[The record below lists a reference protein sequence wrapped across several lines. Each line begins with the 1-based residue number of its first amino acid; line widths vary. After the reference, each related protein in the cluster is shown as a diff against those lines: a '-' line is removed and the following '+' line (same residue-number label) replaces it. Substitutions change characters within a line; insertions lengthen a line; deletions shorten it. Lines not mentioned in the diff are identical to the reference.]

1 MKKIT
6 ILILSLI
13 FVSTMIAQPRDHKT
27 MRMPHKSFGAIGMAH
42 PGPQGFG
49 ERGDRMEMMM
59 AFKLTEELELTPGQA
74 DKFFPRMKV
83 HRENTENIDGEI
95 RDSMKDIQ
103 KKVKDD
109 KEISDNEFNSTF
121 KKMTVLEKQK
131 IDEKNRFMTEM
142 KGILDNTQRTKLS
155 MFKNKFTRDM
165 QEQIRAK
172 RKAMAK

>member
-6 ILILSLI
+6 ILTILIISLI
-13 FVSTMIAQPRDHKT
+13 FVSTIIAQPRGHKT
-27 MRMPHKSFGAIGMAH
+27 MRIPHKSFGAIGMAH

-59 AFKLTEELELTPGQA
+59 AFKLTEELELTPEQA

-83 HRENTENIDGEI
+83 HRENMEKIDGKI

-142 KGILDNTQRTKLS
+142 KGIFPTIISSGDLTGESR
-155 MFKNKFTRDM
+155 
-165 QEQIRAK
+165 
-172 RKAMAK
+172 

>member
-13 FVSTMIAQPRDHKT
+13 FVSTMIAQPRGHKT

-59 AFKLTEELELTPGQA
+59 AFKLTEELELTPEQA

-83 HRENTENIDGEI
+83 HRKNMEKIDGEI
-95 RDSMKDIQ
+95 RDSMQDIQ

-109 KEISDNEFNSTF
+109 KEISDNEFNSIF

-131 IDEKNRFMTEM
+131 IDEKYRFMSELN
-142 KGILDNTQRTKLS
+142 GVLDNTQRTKLS

-172 RKAMAK
+172 RKAMTR